1 MARGRK
7 RKFNPDIPAHID
19 QDALPK
25 GIYWL
30 DKRWYVFED
39 HAEGGRRVKRTVAYA
54 SARLSDLHAIME
66 TITTGQQ
73 RGTVRYLFDR
83 FHESSEFKELALETQ
98 ADYKRYA
105 NSLANYIRKDGTLF
119 GNMQVDRI
127 TTPVVQRLVE
137 VFAKGRPAT
146 RTQPA
151 LLAFPSKANHQFRY
165 LRRTLAW
172 GVRHGYCKHN
182 PAQGV
187 RQAKEAREHRMPT
200 PEAFAKVL
208 AFARERGARAPHTK
222 GSCPAYIAPA
232 MVLAFS
238 ARLRGI
244 EVCTLTD
251 AHRLD
256 CGVHGQR
263 RKGSRASITE
273 WNEEMTDAWE
283 TLLARR
289 SAIWGREGRN
299 FAVPIRPEQRFLL
312 VEQTGNPIARS
323 SMSSAWQRFIRMAIS
338 EGAIEESERFS
349 MHGLKHRGVTDTV
362 GNRGDKQDAA
372 GHKSPTTTGRY
383 DHDLPIVKPPR
394 KR

>member
-7 RKFNPDIPAHID
+7 RKFNPAIPGHIE
-19 QDALPK
+19 QEALPK
-25 GIYWL
+25 GIYWH
-30 DKRWYVFED
+30 DDRWFVYQD
-39 HAEGGRRVKRTVAYA
+39 HAEGGRRVKRTVAHA
-54 SARLSDLHAIME
+54 SARLSDLHAIVE
-66 TITTGQQ
+66 SLTTGQR

-83 FHESSEFKELALETQ
+83 FHESSEFKELSVDSQ
-98 ADYKRYA
+98 ADYRRYA
-105 NSLANYIRKDGTLF
+105 DSLANYVRKDGTPF
-119 GNMQVDRI
+119 GSMPVDRI

-137 VFAKGRPAT
+137 VFANGRPAT
-146 RTQPA
+146 RNQPA
-151 LLAFPSKANHQFRY
+151 LPAYPSKANHQFRY

-182 PAQGV
+182 PATGV
-187 RQAKEAREHRMPT
+187 RQAKEASEHKMPT

-208 AFARERGARAPHTK
+208 AFARERGARPPHTK

-251 AHRLD
+251 AHRLEQ
-256 CGVHGQR
+256 GVHGER

-273 WNEEMTDAWE
+273 WNDEMTEAWE
-283 TLLARR
+283 ALVARR
-289 SAIWGREGRN
+289 NAIWDRDGRN

-312 VEQTGNPIARS
+312 VEQSGNPIARS
-323 SMSSAWQRFIRMAIS
+323 SVSSAWQRFIHLAMR
-338 EGAIEESERFS
+338 EGVIEESERFS
-349 MHGLKHRGVTDTV
+349 MHGLKHRGVTDTP

-372 GHKSPTTTGRY
+372 GHKSPATTGRY
-383 DHDLPIVKPPR
+383 DHDVPVVKPPR
-394 KR
+394 RR

>member
-7 RKFNPDIPAHID
+7 RKFNPEIPGHIE
-19 QDALPK
+19 QDALPQ
-25 GIYWL
+25 GIYWH
-30 DKRWYVFED
+30 DNRWYVLED
-39 HAEGGRRVKRTVAYA
+39 HAEGGRRVKRTVAHA
-54 SARLSDLHAIME
+54 TARLSELHAIVE
-66 TITTGQQ
+66 SLTTGQQ

-83 FHESSEFKELALETQ
+83 FHESSEFRELSLDTQ
-98 ADYKRYA
+98 DDYKRYA
-105 NSLANYIRKDGTLF
+105 DSLANYVRKCGTPF
-119 GNMQVDRI
+119 GRMQVDRI

-137 VFAKGRPAT
+137 VFARGRPAT
-146 RTQPA
+146 KTQPA
-151 LLAFPSKANHQFRY
+151 LPAFPSKANHQFRY

-172 GVRHGYCKHN
+172 GVRHGYCKSN

-187 RQAKEAREHRMPT
+187 RQAKEAREHKMPT
-200 PEAFAKVL
+200 PDAFAKVL
-208 AFARERGARAPHTK
+208 TFARERGARRPHTK

-256 CGVHGQR
+256 QGVHGER
-263 RKGSRASITE
+263 RKGSRASVTE
-273 WNEEMTDAWE
+273 WNEEMIEAWE
-283 TLLARR
+283 ALVTRR
-289 SAIWGREGRN
+289 NAIWNRKGRN
-299 FAVPIRPEQRFLL
+299 FPVPIRPEQRFLL

-323 SMSSAWQRFIRMAIS
+323 SMSSAWQRFIRMAMS
-338 EGAIEESERFS
+338 EGVIEEDERFS
-349 MHGLKHRGVTDTV
+349 MHGLKHRGITDTE

-383 DHDLPIVKPPR
+383 DHDMPVVKPPR

>member
-1 MARGRK
+1 MTRGRK
-7 RKFNPDIPAHID
+7 RKFNPAIPGHIE

-25 GIYWL
+25 GIYWH
-30 DKRWYVFED
+30 DDRWFVYED
-39 HAEGGRRVKRTVAYA
+39 HAEGGRRVKRTVAHA
-54 SARLSDLHAIME
+54 SARLSDLHAIVE
-66 TITTGQQ
+66 SLTTGQQ

-83 FHESSEFKELALETQ
+83 FHESSEFKELSLESQ
-98 ADYKRYA
+98 ADYRRYA
-105 NSLANYIRKDGTLF
+105 DSLANYIRKDGTTF
-119 GNMQVDRI
+119 GSMPVDRI

-137 VFAKGRPAT
+137 VFANGRPAT
-146 RTQPA
+146 WNQPA
-151 LLAFPSKANHQFRY
+151 LPPFPSKANHQFRY

-182 PAQGV
+182 PATGV
-187 RQAKEAREHRMPT
+187 RQAKEASEHKMPT
-200 PEAFAKVL
+200 PDAFAKVL

-222 GSCPAYIAPA
+222 GSCPGYLAPA
-232 MVLAFS
+232 IVLAFS

-256 CGVHGQR
+256 QGVHGDR

-273 WNEEMTDAWE
+273 WNDEMTEAWE
-283 TLLARR
+283 ALVARR
-289 SAIWGREGRN
+289 NTIWHRDGRN
-299 FAVPIRPEQRFLL
+299 FAIPIRPEQRFLL

-323 SMSSAWQRFIRMAIS
+323 SVSSAWQRFIHMAMR
-338 EGAIEESERFS
+338 EGVIEESERFS
-349 MHGLKHRGVTDTV
+349 MHGLKHRGVTDTA

-372 GHKSPTTTGRY
+372 GHKSPATTGRY
-383 DHDLPIVKPPR
+383 DHDIPIVKPPR